1 MEQRVPKR
9 NEVPAELTWDLS
21 DIYKDTA
28 AWEADAKKAMDLADE
43 LASMEGRAA
52 KDAASLLRAMD
63 LYAEC
68 MERTY
73 SVYSYAMM
81 KNDEDTRESE
91 GQELVFRAQSLNTKV
106 SEKISFLEPEILS
119 LPGKTLES
127 CFEKEPPKHFGG
139 FMLGLSR

>member
-91 GQELVFRAQSLNTKV
+91 GMSLKR
-106 SEKISFLEPEILS
+106 SLS
-119 LPGKTLES
+119 WSRRSSPCPGRPLNPALKKSPAFWPTGWPS
-127 CFEKEPPKHFGG
+127 GIW
-139 FMLGLSR
+139 SA